1 MLGIQNWELFVASAL
16 LLNITP
22 GADMLYVLSR
32 ASGQGARAGVAAAL
46 GIATGCVIH
55 ATLAVA
61 GLSAILATSAVAFQ
75 IVKYAGALYLAYFG
89 LMLMLKARHPAVAA
103 ASAGRSRSLSKVY
116 RQAILINALN
126 PKVALFFLAFLPQ
139 FIAPGSSHRLVAF
152 VLLGA
157 TFNATSTL
165 VNVSV
170 ACTVASVRR
179 RLIRGAYLGRWL
191 KAVLGGA
198 FVALGVRLALSTH

>member
-1 MLGIQNWELFVASAL
+1 MFGVQNWGLFVASAL

-32 ASGQGARAGVAAAL
+32 ASSQGARAGAAAAL
-46 GIATGCVIH
+46 GIATGCLIH
-55 ATLAVA
+55 TTLAVA

-89 LMLMLKARHPAVAA
+89 LMLLLKARQPAVAP
-103 ASAGRSRSLSKVY
+103 ASNSQSRSLPRVY

-139 FIAPGSSHRLVAF
+139 FIAAGSFHRVMAF

-170 ACTVASVRR
+170 ACTAASVRR
-179 RLIRGAYLGRWL
+179 RLSRGAYLARWL
-191 KAVLGGA
+191 RAVLGGA
-198 FVALGVRLALSTH
+198 FVALGVKLALSTH

>member
-46 GIATGCVIH
+46 GITTGCLIH
-55 ATLAVA
+55 TTLAVA

-89 LMLMLKARHPAVAA
+89 LMLLLKARRPAVAP
-103 ASAGRSRSLSKVY
+103 ASATQSRPLTSVY
-116 RQAILINALN
+116 RQAILINVLN

-139 FIAPGSSHRLVAF
+139 FIAAGSSHRMAAF

-157 TFNATSTL
+157 TFNASSTL

-170 ACTVASVRR
+170 ACAAATVRS
-179 RLIRGAYLGRWL
+179 RLARGTQLAGWL
-191 KAVLGGA
+191 KGALGGA
-198 FVALGVRLALSTH
+198 FVALGVKLALSTH